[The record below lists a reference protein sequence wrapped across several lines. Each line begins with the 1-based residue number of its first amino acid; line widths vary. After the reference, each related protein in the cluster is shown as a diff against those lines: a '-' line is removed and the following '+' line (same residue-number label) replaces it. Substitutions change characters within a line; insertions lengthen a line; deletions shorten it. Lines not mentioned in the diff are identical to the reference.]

1 MKISKTLLL
10 FLSLSCLCACHKNDK
25 NNSSNST
32 NTSTTIVEKSKY
44 PRFSS
49 TFDVSNNNDVFNY
62 QMIVPYDDQYDITFH
77 SSQVSRYIILDE
89 NGQELYNETDDFVA
103 TLKKDQVVT
112 IQIHAIGKQNIQT
125 NVTAK
130 NHVAV
135 LPYET
140 SFEFDATTADTVGDP
155 SVNPLKPAVINYVK
169 RAGGTYINSNNP
181 EKLEDYD
188 LNKALIRNTL
198 EGDVFFTFEHNNYA
212 TKAFYYGYQ
221 VYNNNDHAI
230 YVTVQNIGFQL
241 DGPGSWL
248 GQDEWIQFYNT
259 LFTYDDSS
267 WSESQWETFYSDYN
281 FSKEYTPAKN
291 QPITYILP
299 AGQKMYVMG
308 GTTSDSYRQINVFNT
323 ANRKVKGGCSNAA
336 VLFSI
341 NGGTAEGAFYVYEDP
356 EYIKNNTTHQGYI
369 THKPGYV
376 DDNGQ
381 EIQYGRQYIG
391 YDNCHG
397 VVDNEV
403 TWYFNDVTS
412 PQELPVT
419 YTNYYKDFVEKTGE
433 PYSKI
438 DVLPHIWGGMSNTR
452 INSWLTHLNPHSSNN
467 AVGSDMTAYYT
478 INENGENIV
487 IDYQHYDGHG
497 MLANVGNWMIDYQDD
512 FNFVNQGNKDR
523 EVTITLNGDTIAA
536 MMRDENG
543 KVIPG
548 TEKYTLSRIDN
559 STYSY
564 EYTLTVPAHSVKQVT
579 LEYNLLA
586 NSYGAIN
593 HKVILN

>member
-1 MKISKTLLL
+1 
-10 FLSLSCLCACHKNDK
+10 
-25 NNSSNST
+25 
-32 NTSTTIVEKSKY
+32 
-44 PRFSS
+44 
-49 TFDVSNNNDVFNY
+49 
-62 QMIVPYDDQYDITFH
+62 
-77 SSQVSRYIILDE
+77 
-89 NGQELYNETDDFVA
+89 
-103 TLKKDQVVT
+103 
-112 IQIHAIGKQNIQT
+112 
-125 NVTAK
+125 
-130 NHVAV
+130 
-135 LPYET
+135 
-140 SFEFDATTADTVGDP
+140 
-155 SVNPLKPAVINYVK
+155 
-169 RAGGTYINSNNP
+169 
-181 EKLEDYD
+181 
-188 LNKALIRNTL
+188 
-198 EGDVFFTFEHNNYA
+198 
-212 TKAFYYGYQ
+212 
-221 VYNNNDHAI
+221 
-230 YVTVQNIGFQL
+230 
-241 DGPGSWL
+241 
-248 GQDEWIQFYNT
+248 
-259 LFTYDDSS
+259 
-267 WSESQWETFYSDYN
+267 
-281 FSKEYTPAKN
+281 
-291 QPITYILP
+291 
-299 AGQKMYVMG
+299 MYVMG

-341 NGGTAEGAFYVYEDP
+341 NGGTAEGAFYVYEDQ

-467 AVGSDMTAYYT
+467 AVGTDMTAYYT

-586 NSYGAIN
+586 NSYGAIT